1 MKKDLEFKRKNKQ
14 KNNNPKKG
22 EIMRMENEKTFE
34 TGMDEQAKQGAMQ
47 NLSEKVDTH
56 DKRNDRSADYYE
68 TLRLE
73 RLLHARK
80 MESLELRERELAQAE
95 RQQAL
100 KAEQDRDV
108 VRHMSNLK
116 ALNHQGKAYEELI
129 EKDAE
134 EAKAISEILS
144 GVQIEAIKSAVAVAV
159 AEVLRS
165 QKA

>member
-1 MKKDLEFKRKNKQ
+1 
-14 KNNNPKKG
+14 
-22 EIMRMENEKTFE
+22 
-34 TGMDEQAKQGAMQ
+34 
-47 NLSEKVDTH
+47 
-56 DKRNDRSADYYE
+56 
-68 TLRLE
+68 
-73 RLLHARK
+73 

>member
-1 MKKDLEFKRKNKQ
+1 MSY
-14 KNNNPKKG
+14 
-22 EIMRMENEKTFE
+22 EKEFE

-47 NLSEKVDTH
+47 NLTEKVAGHDT
-56 DKRNDRSADYYE
+56 RNDRSQDYYE

-73 RLLHARK
+73 RLAHSRK

-108 VRHMSNLK
+108 VRHMANLK
-116 ALNHQGKAYEELI
+116 SLTHSGKAFEEMI

-134 EAKAISEILS
+134 EAKAVSEILS

-159 AEVLRS
+159 AEVL
-165 QKA
+165 KETNK

>member
-1 MKKDLEFKRKNKQ
+1 MGFKNLLGCFKRRKTK
-14 KNNNPKKG
+14 
-22 EIMRMENEKTFE
+22 ERVMNEEKYT
-34 TGMDEQAKQGAMQ
+34 EQ
-47 NLSEKVDTH
+47 NHSEKVAGH
-56 DKRNDRSADYYE
+56 DRRNDRSGDYYE

-73 RLLHARK
+73 RLAHSRK

-95 RQQAL
+95 REARL

-116 ALNHQGKAYEELI
+116 SMTHAGKAFEELQ

-144 GVQIEAIKSAVAVAV
+144 GTQIEAIKSAVSVSV
-159 AEVLRS
+159 AEVLKQTAKS
-165 QKA
+165 DK